1 MLETVSALFL
11 RADGRVLL
19 GLRASWKRAWA
30 DHWDAIG
37 GRVEQD
43 EALDAALVR
52 ECREEVG
59 LTPTTY
65 RLMLSAEERFPARN
79 GAALHHIYVVS
90 GWDGGEAENLT
101 DEHVR
106 IGWFSLDE
114 MAALPNLTV
123 PDLIAVVREHA
134 AAR

>member
-1 MLETVSALFL
+1 MLETVHALFL

-37 GRVEQD
+37 GRVEAG
-43 EALDAALVR
+43 EALDAALIR

-59 LTPTTY
+59 LTPLTY
-65 RLMLSAEERFPARN
+65 RLMLSAEERFPERN
-79 GAALHHIYVVS
+79 GAALHHIYVAS
-90 GWDGGEAENLT
+90 AWDGGEAQNLS

-123 PDLIAVVREHA
+123 PDLIAVVREYA
-134 AAR
+134 AAQ